1 MENRCIQD
9 TKLCS
14 KIYFFGKRGVFPGRE
29 EFEGREKRQK
39 EKRPI
44 FRTLL
49 LFFVVYDVLYSI
61 STGLIPERI
70 QLRF

>member
-1 MENRCIQD
+1 ME
-9 TKLCS
+9 
-14 KIYFFGKRGVFPGRE
+14 KIIIKNKKQIVKRHFFGKRGVFPGRE

-44 FRTLL
+44 SRTLL